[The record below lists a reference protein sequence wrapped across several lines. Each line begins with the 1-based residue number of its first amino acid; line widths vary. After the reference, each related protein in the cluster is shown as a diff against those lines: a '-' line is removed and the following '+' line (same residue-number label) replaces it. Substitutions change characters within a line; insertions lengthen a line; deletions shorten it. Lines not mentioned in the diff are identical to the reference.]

1 MPAPPVPAMRAIRQ
15 AIVKVLRD
23 DSQLTTLLGGANRI
37 YHRMR
42 KRPPEARQVTYFDFG
57 VRPDPTVPLR
67 DRTFQIDV
75 WDTVPERA
83 ANVADRIE
91 ALLDN
96 KPMGTVGEGAARV
109 VYLQLV
115 SDNDVVAD
123 EGDLVRAILEFR
135 VLAYKQG

>member
-1 MPAPPVPAMRAIRQ
+1 MPAPPVPAMRAVRQ
-15 AIVKVLRD
+15 AIVKALRD
-23 DSQLTTLLGGANRI
+23 DGTLTTLLGGANRI
-37 YHRMR
+37 YRRMR
-42 KRPPEARQVTYFDFG
+42 KQPPEARQVTYFDFG

-83 ANVADRIE
+83 ANIADRIE
-91 ALLDN
+91 AILDN
-96 KPMGTVGEGAARV
+96 QPMGEVGGGTARV
-109 VYLQLV
+109 VYMQLV

-123 EGDLVRAILEFR
+123 EGDLVRVMLEFR